1 MPFAA
6 TWMDLEIPS
15 EAGEGQISHNITHE
29 WDLNY
34 DTNEPSCGTE
44 TESPTQRTRLALA
57 QGGEAWGRGGS
68 GGWAQ
73 WV

>member
-44 TESPTQRTRLALA
+44 TESPT
-57 QGGEAWGRGGS
+57 
-68 GGWAQ
+68 
-73 WV
+73 